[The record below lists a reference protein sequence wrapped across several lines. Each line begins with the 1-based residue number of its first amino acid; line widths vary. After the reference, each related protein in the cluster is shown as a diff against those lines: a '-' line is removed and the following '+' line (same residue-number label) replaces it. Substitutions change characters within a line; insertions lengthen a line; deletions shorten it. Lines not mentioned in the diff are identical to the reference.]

1 MFDIGD
7 SIINTKT
14 HNTGTVIAFLSAG
27 HKCLR
32 DIYIID
38 EADSGNYIIIDADYV
53 IAYDKY
59 YWEDNTVVI
68 IKEVLD

>member
-14 HNTGTVIAFLSAG
+14 HNAGTVILAMPAG
-27 HKCLR
+27 PNCLR

-38 EADSGNYIIIDADYV
+38 EADNNNYIIIDADDV

-59 YWEDNTVVI
+59 YWDNV
-68 IKEVLD
+68 KYQGVLD

>member
-14 HNTGTVIAFLSAG
+14 HNAGTVIVVLPAG
-27 HKCLR
+27 SRCLR

-38 EADSGNYIIIDADYV
+38 EADSNNYIIIDADDV

-59 YWEDNTVVI
+59 YWDN
-68 IKEVLD
+68 IKYQGVLD